1 MNDIG
6 QQKELK
12 GRAVTDEWMTKAWP
26 VFNGRNTRT
35 DGVSKDD
42 LLLTLYDIE
51 IALWLT
57 NSQHWYFV
65 IIPAN
70 IT

>member
-1 MNDIG
+1 MNENG
-6 QQKELK
+6 VQKELK
-12 GRAVTDEWMTKAWP
+12 GREVTDEWITKAWP
-26 VFNGRNTRT
+26 VFNGYNTKT
-35 DGVSKDD
+35 EGVSKED
-42 LLLTLYDIE
+42 LLETLYDIE

-65 IIPAN
+65 IIPAK